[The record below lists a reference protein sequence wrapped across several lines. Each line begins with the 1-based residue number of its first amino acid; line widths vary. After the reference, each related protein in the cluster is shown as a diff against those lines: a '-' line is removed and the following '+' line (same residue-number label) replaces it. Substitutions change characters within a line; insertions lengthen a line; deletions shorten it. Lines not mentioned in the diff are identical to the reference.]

1 MELLAGEIG
10 QTKDS
15 RKLKLSFFP
24 NKIPRPQFC
33 FLTGYKILWSILPTT
48 NCVVEFGCVVVGL
61 SQTKLPDVFPV
72 RGILERKISF
82 GNLGQED
89 IEIIIVY
96 LYAADGIE
104 AWSLLGWGFG
114 KKCGVTIF
122 F

>member
-1 MELLAGEIG
+1 M
-10 QTKDS
+10 K
-15 RKLKLSFFP
+15 F
-24 NKIPRPQFC
+24 
-33 FLTGYKILWSILPTT
+33 
-48 NCVVEFGCVVVGL
+48 
-61 SQTKLPDVFPV
+61 PDVFPV
-72 RGILERKISF
+72 RGILEQKISF

-114 KKCGVTIF
+114 KKCGVTVF